1 MSNTAAERY
10 INQRFSKA
18 LSIVEHL
25 PASSS
30 FQPTKEEKLRVRP
43 LQVSLWLGKTRLF
56 LPYADH
62 LTYSIVALWLIQ
74 TGYGR
79 QYSGIKARCL
89 GRSGSSKMVQ
99 CRLSAN
105 F

>member
-30 FQPTKEEKLRVRP
+30 FQPTKEEKLRLYGLFKQATEGGIVGSRP
-43 LQVSLWLGKTRLF
+43 GVW
-56 LPYADH
+56 D
-62 LTYSIVALWLIQ
+62 VV
-74 TGYGR
+74 GR
-79 QYSGIKARCL
+79 AKWYRVI
-89 GRSGSSKMVQ
+89 
-99 CRLSAN
+99 
-105 F
+105 